1 MNTTLFYRERYLC
14 NMDIMDVSRRNGSGL
29 ELDLTVSPRSS
40 RSGVEGIDPWRK
52 RLIIRVKAPP
62 LDGRANKEVEDVLK
76 ELTGCKTQV
85 ISGQT
90 SRQKT
95 VQIEGDPDWI
105 CDRLA
110 AHI

>member
-1 MNTTLFYRERYLC
+1 MTVRIFYREPHVR
-14 NMDIMDVSRRNGSGL
+14 NMDISDVSRSTGSGL

-40 RSGVEGIDPWRK
+40 RSGAEGIDPWRK

-62 LDGRANKEVEDVLK
+62 LDGRANKEVEDVLRDI
-76 ELTGCKTQV
+76 TGCKTQV
-85 ISGQT
+85 VSGQT

-95 VQIEGDPDWI
+95 VLIAGDPKEI
-105 CDRLA
+105 CARLA